1 MILYLFAVLA
11 LGLMCGS
18 ELNVAA
24 FAHPTLERQPPGV
37 RIVAI
42 VLREPIWPR
51 NAVLDGRFYT
61 AEPFATIA
69 VRTPW

>member
-18 ELNVAA
+18 LCSPHVGTAA
-24 FAHPTLERQPPGV
+24 SWSAY
-37 RIVAI
+37 IVAI

-51 NAVLDGRFYT
+51 NAVLDARFYT

-69 VRTPW
+69 VRTP